1 MHDATH
7 TRRALRVLGTTLFTT
22 LAVLLANA
30 APVQTALARLP
41 GSRFVALSFGGVGLL
56 ARLGAAL
63 IVTVLVVHA
72 LREPGARR
80 PHETAAAT
88 LRALG
93 VAALALAALGYLDV
107 PYRLPRTTLVGT
119 VAVLAVLLPAWFVA
133 LDRGRNREGG
143 TLVVGAD
150 PRQISTALE
159 ATTRPVVGY
168 ASAVSWPSGPAADRQ
183 VDTDGG
189 DDSVATTLAEHERLG
204 GLSRLDDLL
213 ADADVDTVVP
223 ALPHADRAEFFGI
236 LDVCRRH
243 GVAVSVPED
252 HGGDV
257 LLAADGS
264 PERQPGFDRIDLEP
278 WGVGARLGKRAFDVC
293 FAALVLCAT
302 LPVLAL
308 AALAV
313 TSEDGGP
320 VFYTQERTTLF
331 GDTFDVY
338 KFRTMRPASESATP
352 GDDGDRI
359 TRVGRLL
366 RRTHVDELP
375 QFWAVLR
382 GRMSVVG
389 PRAAWTDE
397 EELLLAE
404 TSAWRKRWF
413 VKPGLT
419 GLAQLHD
426 ASSEVPKEKVRYD
439 VEYIRRRSLALDA
452 AIVARQLWRVLAEVG
467 ALAADACRRDD

>member
-7 TRRALRVLGTTLFTT
+7 TRRALRIVGTTLLTA
-22 LAVLLANA
+22 LAVLIANA
-30 APVQTALARLP
+30 APTQTALARLP

-63 IVTVLVVHA
+63 VVTVLVVHA
-72 LREPGARR
+72 LRDPSARR
-80 PHETAAAT
+80 PHETVAAT

-93 VAALALAALGYLDV
+93 AVALALAALGYFDV
-107 PYRLPRTTLVGT
+107 PYRLPRTTLVGA

-133 LDRGRNREGG
+133 LDRGRNRAEG

-150 PRQISTALE
+150 PRQISAALE
-159 ATTRPVVGY
+159 ATARPVVGY
-168 ASAVSWPSGPAADRQ
+168 ASAVSWPSGPAADGQ

-213 ADADVDTVVP
+213 ANADVDTVVP

-243 GVAVSVPED
+243 GVDVSVPDE
-252 HGGDV
+252 HGGV
-257 LLAADGS
+257 LLAEEEGDADRRG
-264 PERQPGFDRIDLEP
+264 GFDRIDLEP
-278 WGVGARLGKRAFDVC
+278 WGVGARVGKRAFDVC

-302 LPVLAL
+302 LPVFAL
-308 AALAV
+308 AALAI
-313 TSEDGGP
+313 TIEDDGS
-320 VFYTQERTTLF
+320 VFYAQERTTLF

-338 KFRTMRPASESATP
+338 KFRTMRPESESATP
-352 GDDGDRI
+352 GAGDDRV

-389 PRAAWTDE
+389 PRAAWTAE

-404 TSAWRKRWF
+404 TGAWRKRWF

-419 GLAQLHD
+419 GLAQLHEV
-426 ASSEVPKEKVRYD
+426 SSETPAEKVRYD

-452 AIVARQLWRVLAEVG
+452 SIVARQLWRVATEVG
-467 ALAADACRRDD
+467 SLVRGV